1 MRLIVTRPEPEAS
14 RTARALIRLGH
25 EAILSP
31 MLTIVHDPKAAIAGR
46 DYQAIVVT
54 STNAVRALVARSDAA
69 VGRSRPLYAV
79 GDRTA
84 LEAKRS
90 GFATARSAGGALDDL
105 LRLLKSELAP
115 ADGPL
120 LYAAGSD
127 QAGDLTGAMRSSGF
141 DIETAIVYRAEPA
154 KRLSGVAEDAL
165 RSDTADGVLL
175 FSQRSAEAFARGV
188 QVAGL
193 VPLKAGVTLYC
204 LSDAVAEPL
213 SGLTKGSVVVAP
225 APNQISLIAQ
235 IESAAEGSSHDG
247 QRR

>member
-31 MLTIVHDPKAAIAGR
+31 MLTIVLDPRAPIPDRAF
-46 DYQAIVVT
+46 QAIVVT
-54 STNAVRALVARSDAA
+54 SANAVRALVARSDDA
-69 VGRSRPLYAV
+69 VDRSRPLYAV

-105 LRLLKSELAP
+105 LRLLKGELAP

-127 QAGDLTGAMRSSGF
+127 QAGDLEGAMRASGF
-141 DIETAIVYRAEPA
+141 DVETLIVYRAEPA

-165 RSDTADGVLL
+165 RSDTANGVLL

-188 QVAGL
+188 QSAGL
-193 VPLKAGVTLYC
+193 APLSAGVTLYC
-204 LSDAVAEPL
+204 LSDAVAAPL
-213 SGLTKGSVVVAP
+213 SGLTEGKVVVA
-225 APNQISLIAQ
+225 AEPNQISLIAE
-235 IESAAEGSSHDG
+235 IEGAAAASSHDG
-247 QRR
+247 P